1 MPIHHSQNVQT
12 MTDEERIHALRA
24 AYALLERVLNSL
36 DRRETTCGDCHRQM
50 YVNWSEYLMA
60 EPLKAMLKK
69 LDRFAEIFAL
79 PPEKRQN
86 PPQE

>member
-1 MPIHHSQNVQT
+1 MPIHHSKNVQA
-12 MTDEERIHALRA
+12 MTDEERVHALRA
-24 AYALLERVLNSL
+24 ACALLERVFNSL
-36 DRRETTCGDCHRQM
+36 DRRETTCDHCHRQWFK
-50 YVNWSEYLMA
+50 NWSEHLMA

-69 LDRFAEIFAL
+69 LDRFAEIFAM